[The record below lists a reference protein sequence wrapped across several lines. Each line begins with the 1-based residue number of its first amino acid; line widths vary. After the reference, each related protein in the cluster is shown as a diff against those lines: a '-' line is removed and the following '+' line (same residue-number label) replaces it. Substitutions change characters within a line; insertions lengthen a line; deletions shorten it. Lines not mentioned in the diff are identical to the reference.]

1 MVVKICFSRE
11 RVLLKLGAVEITS
24 MGEPSCSYSHRL
36 PLARVVTAVLPASHS
51 DTHWMSCKT
60 DGSPHRRLQ
69 EVPFEAC
76 DVSNNNNSKKYLP
89 RIKSSHPAKAG
100 FPLEYW
106 DLHVAEGCD
115 TRGRA

>member
-1 MVVKICFSRE
+1 MGLRTEGCKKSH
-11 RVLLKLGAVEITS
+11 LKHV
-24 MGEPSCSYSHRL
+24 
-36 PLARVVTAVLPASHS
+36 
-51 DTHWMSCKT
+51 
-60 DGSPHRRLQ
+60 
-69 EVPFEAC
+69 